1 MKRKVLPLQC
11 KNKGDSKM
19 DIKTMV
25 AKCKTKGLLCFD
37 EPKEVTDLLNKVNE
51 ALPNYQVGIKPNE
64 YAQRESWEAIEIVI
78 TDKKGS
84 LLKADLYTDRI
95 HIQSDIKKVFAHLFL
110 YKSTFGL
117 YI

>member
-1 MKRKVLPLQC
+1 MQC

-37 EPKEVTDLLNKVNE
+37 EPKEVEGLLAKVNK
-51 ALPNYQVGIKPNE
+51 ALINYQVGIKPNE
-64 YAQRESWEAIEIVI
+64 NKDKRSWEEIEIII
-78 TDKKGS
+78 TDGEGN
-84 LLKADLYTDRI
+84 LLKTDFYTDRI

>member
-1 MKRKVLPLQC
+1 MQC

-37 EPKEVTDLLNKVNE
+37 EPKEVTDLLNKVNK
-51 ALPNYQVGIKPNE
+51 ALINYQVGIKPNE
-64 YAQRESWEAIEIVI
+64 NKEKRSWEEIEIII
-78 TDKKGS
+78 TDGEGN
-84 LLKADLYTDRI
+84 LLKTDFYTDRI
-95 HIQSDIKKVFAHLFL
+95 HIQGDIKKVFAHLFL

>member
-1 MKRKVLPLQC
+1 
-11 KNKGDSKM
+11 
-19 DIKTMV
+19 MV

-37 EPKEVTDLLNKVNE
+37 EPKEVTDLLNKVNK
-51 ALPNYQVGIKPNE
+51 ALSNYQIGISPNKNKE
-64 YAQRESWEAIEIVI
+64 KRSWEEIEIII
-78 TDKKGS
+78 TDGEGN
-84 LLKADLYTDRI
+84 LLKTDFYTDRI

>member
-1 MKRKVLPLQC
+1 
-11 KNKGDSKM
+11 M

-37 EPKEVTDLLNKVNE
+37 EPKEVTDLLNKVNK
-51 ALPNYQVGIKPNE
+51 ALINYQVGIKPNE
-64 YAQRESWEAIEIVI
+64 NKEKRSWEEIEIII
-78 TDKKGS
+78 TDGEGN
-84 LLKADLYTDRI
+84 LLKTDFYTDRI

-110 YKSTFGL
+110 YKRTFGL

>member
-1 MKRKVLPLQC
+1 
-11 KNKGDSKM
+11 M

-37 EPKEVTDLLNKVNE
+37 EPKEVTDLLNKVNK
-51 ALPNYQVGIKPNE
+51 ALINYQVGIKPNE
-64 YAQRESWEAIEIVI
+64 NKEKRSWEEIEIII
-78 TDKKGS
+78 TDGEGN
-84 LLKADLYTDRI
+84 LLKTDFYTDRI
-95 HIQSDIKKVFAHLFL
+95 HIQGDIKKVFAHLFL

>member
-1 MKRKVLPLQC
+1 
-11 KNKGDSKM
+11 
-19 DIKTMV
+19 MV

-37 EPKEVTDLLNKVNE
+37 EPKEVTDLLNKVNK
-51 ALPNYQVGIKPNE
+51 ALINYQVGIKPNE
-64 YAQRESWEAIEIVI
+64 NKEKRSWEEIEIII
-78 TDKKGS
+78 TDGEGN
-84 LLKADLYTDRI
+84 LLKTDFYTDRI

>member
-1 MKRKVLPLQC
+1 MQC

-37 EPKEVTDLLNKVNE
+37 EPKEVTDLLNKVNK
-51 ALPNYQVGIKPNE
+51 ALINYQVGIKPNE
-64 YAQRESWEAIEIVI
+64 NKEKRSWEEIEIII
-78 TDKKGS
+78 TDGEGN
-84 LLKADLYTDRI
+84 LLKTDFYTDRI

>member
-1 MKRKVLPLQC
+1 
-11 KNKGDSKM
+11 
-19 DIKTMV
+19 MV

-37 EPKEVTDLLNKVNE
+37 EPKEVTDLLNKVNK
-51 ALPNYQVGIKPNE
+51 ALTNYQVGVKPNE
-64 YAQRESWEAIEIVI
+64 NKEKRSWEEIEIII
-78 TDKKGS
+78 TDGEGN
-84 LLKADLYTDRI
+84 LLKTDFYTDRI

>member
-1 MKRKVLPLQC
+1 
-11 KNKGDSKM
+11 M

-37 EPKEVTDLLNKVNE
+37 EPKEVTDLLNKVNK
-51 ALPNYQVGIKPNE
+51 ALTNYQVGVKPNE
-64 YAQRESWEAIEIVI
+64 NKEKRSWEEIEIII
-78 TDKKGS
+78 TDGEGN
-84 LLKADLYTDRI
+84 LLKTDFYTDRI

>member
-1 MKRKVLPLQC
+1 
-11 KNKGDSKM
+11 M

-37 EPKEVTDLLNKVNE
+37 EPKEVTDLLNKVNK
-51 ALPNYQVGIKPNE
+51 ALSNYQIGISPNE
-64 YAQRESWEAIEIVI
+64 NKEKRSWEEIEIII
-78 TDKKGS
+78 TDGEGN
-84 LLKADLYTDRI
+84 LLKTDFYTDRI

-110 YKSTFGL
+110 YKRTFGL

>member
-1 MKRKVLPLQC
+1 
-11 KNKGDSKM
+11 
-19 DIKTMV
+19 MV

-37 EPKEVTDLLNKVNE
+37 EPKEVTDLLNKVNK
-51 ALPNYQVGIKPNE
+51 ALINYQVGIKPNE
-64 YAQRESWEAIEIVI
+64 NKDKRSWEEIEIII
-78 TDKKGS
+78 TDGEGN
-84 LLKADLYTDRI
+84 LLKTDFYTDRI

>member
-1 MKRKVLPLQC
+1 MQC

-25 AKCKTKGLLCFD
+25 AKFKTKGLLCFD
-37 EPKEVTDLLNKVNE
+37 EQKEVTDLLNKVNK
-51 ALPNYQVGIKPNE
+51 ALINYQVGIKPNE
-64 YAQRESWEAIEIVI
+64 NKEKRSWEEIEIII
-78 TDKKGS
+78 TDGEGN
-84 LLKADLYTDRI
+84 LLKTDFYTDRI

>member
-1 MKRKVLPLQC
+1 
-11 KNKGDSKM
+11 
-19 DIKTMV
+19 MV

-37 EPKEVTDLLNKVNE
+37 EPKEVTNLLNKVNK
-51 ALPNYQVGIKPNE
+51 ALINYQVGIKPNE
-64 YAQRESWEAIEIVI
+64 NKEKRSWEEIEIII
-78 TDKKGS
+78 TDGEGN
-84 LLKADLYTDRI
+84 LLKTDFYTDRI

>member
-1 MKRKVLPLQC
+1 
-11 KNKGDSKM
+11 M

-37 EPKEVTDLLNKVNE
+37 EPKEVEGLLAKVNK
-51 ALPNYQVGIKPNE
+51 ALINYQVGIKPNE
-64 YAQRESWEAIEIVI
+64 NKDKRSWEEIEIII
-78 TDKKGS
+78 TDGEGN
-84 LLKADLYTDRI
+84 LLKTDFYTDRI

>member
-1 MKRKVLPLQC
+1 
-11 KNKGDSKM
+11 M

-37 EPKEVTDLLNKVNE
+37 EPKEVTDLLNKVNK
-51 ALPNYQVGIKPNE
+51 ALINYQVGIKPNE
-64 YAQRESWEAIEIVI
+64 NKEKRSWEEIEIII
-78 TDKKGS
+78 TDGEGN
-84 LLKADLYTDRI
+84 LLKTDFYTDRI

>member
-1 MKRKVLPLQC
+1 
-11 KNKGDSKM
+11 M

-25 AKCKTKGLLCFD
+25 EECKAKRLLCFD
-37 EPKEVTDLLNKVNE
+37 EPKEVTDLLNKVNK
-51 ALPNYQVGIKPNE
+51 ALSNYQIGISPNKNKE
-64 YAQRESWEAIEIVI
+64 KRSWEEIEIII
-78 TDKKGS
+78 TDGEGN
-84 LLKADLYTDRI
+84 LLKTDFYTDRI

>member
-1 MKRKVLPLQC
+1 MQC

-37 EPKEVTDLLNKVNE
+37 EPKEVEGLLAKVNK
-51 ALPNYQVGIKPNE
+51 ALINYQVGIKPNE
-64 YAQRESWEAIEIVI
+64 NKDKRSWEEIEITI
-78 TDKKGS
+78 TDGKEG
-84 LLKADLYTDRI
+84 LLKTELYTDRI
-95 HIQSDIKKVFAHLFL
+95 HIQGDLKKVFAHLFL